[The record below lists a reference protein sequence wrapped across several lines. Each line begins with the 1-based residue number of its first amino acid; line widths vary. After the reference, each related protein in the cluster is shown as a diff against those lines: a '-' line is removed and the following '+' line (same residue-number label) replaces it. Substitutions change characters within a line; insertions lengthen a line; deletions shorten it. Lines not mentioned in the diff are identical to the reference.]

1 MKQRRRSSLIESI
14 VNVIA
19 GVGVATATQIIV
31 FPWFGLYV
39 SLADTGEIAAIFT
52 AVSIVRQFC
61 LRRLFEHLRV
71 EWSPAMTLATGS
83 ARAPIADRGNDLYET
98 PEVATEALLRVEN
111 LPPVS
116 GSLPVALAL
125 SLGCYAGMA
134 TPSSPQISSTT
145 IPPTKKHPDGISFLS
160 GTCRSASK
168 RS

>member
-71 EWSPAMTLATGS
+71 SG
-83 ARAPIADRGNDLYET
+83 
-98 PEVATEALLRVEN
+98 V
-111 LPPVS
+111 LP
-116 GSLPVALAL
+116 
-125 SLGCYAGMA
+125 
-134 TPSSPQISSTT
+134 
-145 IPPTKKHPDGISFLS
+145 
-160 GTCRSASK
+160 
-168 RS
+168 